1 MQFGSKLKQMNSEFE
16 DLLGTIDVFCNS
28 KDTTR
33 NIKSFYKKRAESHD
47 SAHKRRRKRNESQN
61 KHNEVI
67 PIQLVTDNLPLQHCT
82 ITANS
87 MSSILLCNSLHSNSV
102 LATSC
107 FLDFVKNTTDCAAN
121 LRLEVEK
128 PATTGK

>member
-1 MQFGSKLKQMNSEFE
+1 MNSEFE
-16 DLLGTIDVFCNS
+16 DLLGMIDVFCNS

-33 NIKSFYKKRAESHD
+33 NIQSYNKNRAESHD
-47 SAHKRRRKRNESQN
+47 SAHKRRRKRNESQH

-67 PIQLVTDNLPLQHCT
+67 PIQLVTGNRPLQHYCT